1 MAVAFRWIRLPVVL
15 AAILAGGQ
23 FVIAGGA
30 LQQNP
35 RVPFVSVQLT
45 ATVPR
50 VPHSADRAD
59 SAAVLPDDMRS
70 NAMKTPI
77 GRKGRQPS
85 SQQSVPAVAAAN
97 ASQSFRFR
105 GVRVP
110 NSSATDAVDGA
121 IGLAVA
127 PVIPIAASEDTRI
140 ATLAI
145 ARMTAVCIVGLV
157 VYAALLKGSIANAS
171 RQKRTLAA
179 FPHMAQPS
187 TVITGP
193 VQVL

>member
-45 ATVPR
+45 AT
-50 VPHSADRAD
+50 
-59 SAAVLPDDMRS
+59 VLPDDMRS